1 MKKQIVTFSLIA
13 AGSFTAHA
21 QTIST
26 MTQQLAVLHSLQ
38 QSLQKGYSLVTHGL
52 HNIGDHQ
59 NGEYQEHVSYFNS
72 LYSINPNIYSPSK
85 LSDAQNYDNAWA
97 KPADTS
103 RPATDSS
110 RPH

>member
-1 MKKQIVTFSLIA
+1 MKKQIITFSLIA

-26 MTQQLAVLHSLQ
+26 MTQQLAVLRSLE
-38 QSLQKGYSLVTHGL
+38 QSLQKGYTLVTHGL
-52 HNIGDHQ
+52 KDIGDHQ
-59 NGEYQEHVSYFNS
+59 DNEYQQHLSYFNS
-72 LYSINPNIYSPSK
+72 LYSINPNIYSLSK

-97 KPADTS
+97 KPADTG
-103 RPATDSS
+103 RQAPDSS